1 MVPDSGN
8 IRVFVRWDSDS
19 AVLGG
24 EELKATICFKNIAA
38 AAGPT
43 SLLQSQLKPSATLHR
58 AANSHPSS
66 RLAPPQTTPTTSS
79 RRGHRPSSSLSVSE
93 KTTRTRAGSIPW
105 IPASHPPETQQNN
118 GNGNGNSHTRSVSVV
133 SISSA
138 TSADS
143 QATST
148 AGSSGSRPRGHGRS
162 SSLQIASRS
171 PRSCWSLCICSFELL
186 FEADML

>member
-38 AAGPT
+38 AGPT
-43 SLLQSQLKPSATLHR
+43 SLLHSQLKPPPTHHR

-66 RLAPPQTTPTTSS
+66 RLAPPPTTPTTSS

-93 KTTRTRAGSIPW
+93 KTTRTRGGSIPW
-105 IPASHPPETQQNN
+105 IPASHPPEAQQNN
-118 GNGNGNSHTRSVSVV
+118 GHGNGNSHARSVSIV
-133 SISSA
+133 SIGSA

-148 AGSSGSRPRGHGRS
+148 AGSSGSRPRIHGRS
-162 SSLQIASRS
+162 SSLQIGSRS
-171 PRSCWSLCICSFELL
+171 PRSSWSLCICNYEQ
-186 FEADML
+186 

>member
-1 MVPDSGN
+1 MVPDPGN

-38 AAGPT
+38 AGPT
-43 SLLQSQLKPSATLHR
+43 SLLHSQLKPPPTLHR
-58 AANSHPSS
+58 AVNSHPSS

-105 IPASHPPETQQNN
+105 LPASHPPDTQQYN
-118 GNGNGNSHTRSVSVV
+118 GNGNGNSHARSVSVV

-143 QATST
+143 QATSN

-162 SSLQIASRS
+162 SSLQIGSRS
-171 PRSCWSLCICSFELL
+171 PRSSMSFSVCSYDL
-186 FEADML
+186 FVEADIM